1 MIDCLS
7 QRAACSHSVVSS
19 VEVKAL
25 NTEPRIVVGKPHT
38 FGWLRR
44 SECDRVIGCSYFE
57 AWERP
62 DGLIV
67 KIPRQEQGKPIEKI
81 IAVRKRGSVLVIS
94 PRGTAQGSRSRSS
107 RV

>member
-1 MIDCLS
+1 M
-7 QRAACSHSVVSS
+7 
-19 VEVKAL
+19 

-44 SECDRVIGCSYFE
+44 SECDRVIGGSYFE
-57 AWERP
+57 VWERP

-67 KIPRQEQGKPIEKI
+67 KIPRQEHGKPIEKI

-94 PRGTAQGSRSRSS
+94 PKGTAQDTRSS
-107 RV
+107 PSPV

>member
-1 MIDCLS
+1 M
-7 QRAACSHSVVSS
+7 VSS

-25 NTEPRIVVGKPHT
+25 NTEPRIVAGKPHT

-44 SECDRVIGCSYFE
+44 SERDGVIGGSYFE

-67 KIPRQEQGKPIEKI
+67 KIPRQEHGKPIEKI
-81 IAVRKRGSVLVIS
+81 IAVRKRGSVLAIS
-94 PRGTAQGSRSRSS
+94 PRGTAQDTRSRAS

>member
-1 MIDCLS
+1 ME
-7 QRAACSHSVVSS
+7 H
-19 VEVKAL
+19 
-25 NTEPRIVVGKPHT
+25 RIAVGKPHT

-44 SECDRVIGCSYFE
+44 SECDGMAGGSFFE

-67 KIPRQEQGKPIEKI
+67 RIPRQEHAKPIEKI
-81 IAVRKRGSVLVIS
+81 IAVRKRGFVLVIS
-94 PRGTAQGSRSRSS
+94 PRGTAQAIPRSRAS